1 MDAEKLNKRISEAFK
16 KGANVDVTLDLSNLS
31 IENIPVIPT
40 NVKLLIL
47 NQNKLTKI
55 PDENKAHLPQFS
67 KVLTDLFI
75 DNNSLTELPNLPD
88 NLEFLSCKNNKL
100 TALPKLPDS
109 LTFLD
114 CTYNN
119 FENIPEVPKG
129 CTLIFYPQE
138 QDILEIPSNAKN
150 SIMHEPILLGNSI
163 VDFNDE
169 AEKYNRYYT
178 KNTFDKLEKNPFIPN
193 SKVGSK
199 KKAKSYIARPSKT
212 KKNKSVN
219 I

>member
-1 MDAEKLNKRISEAFK
+1 MDDENVNKRISDAFK
-16 KGANVDVTLDLSNLS
+16 KGASSDVILDLSNLS

-47 NQNKLTKI
+47 NDNKLTKI
-55 PDENKAHLPQFS
+55 PDENKARLPQFGE
-67 KVLTDLFI
+67 VLTDLFI
-75 DNNSLTELPNLPD
+75 DNNSLTKLPNLPN

-100 TALPKLPDS
+100 TALPKLPDT

-114 CTYNN
+114 CTYNKL
-119 FENIPEVPKG
+119 ENIPEIPKG

-138 QDILEIPSNAKN
+138 QHILEVPLNAKN
-150 SIMHEPILLGNSI
+150 AIMYEPILLGNSI

-178 KNTFDKLEKNPFIPN
+178 KNTFDKLEKHPFNPN
-193 SKVGSK
+193 SKIGSK
-199 KKAKSYIARPSKT
+199 KKAKSYIARLT
-212 KKNKSVN
+212 KKNKPVK
-219 I
+219 